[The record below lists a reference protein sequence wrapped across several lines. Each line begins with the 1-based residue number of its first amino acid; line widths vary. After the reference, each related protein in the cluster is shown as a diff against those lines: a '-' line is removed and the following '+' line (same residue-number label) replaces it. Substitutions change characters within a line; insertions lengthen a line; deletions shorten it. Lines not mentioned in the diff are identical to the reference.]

1 MSPVCVYE
9 VQDRYCLL
17 VPAASYLVRSERSQY
32 DATMQGTVVLVASS
46 VFNTIFVLA
55 GVSAAVDMWYDCRSR

>member
-1 MSPVCVYE
+1 
-9 VQDRYCLL
+9 
-17 VPAASYLVRSERSQY
+17 
-32 DATMQGTVVLVASS
+32 MQGTVVLVASS